1 MAPYTVVDKYVVLLL
16 AQQASVILKSE
27 LIPPPQRAIKPEESQ
42 TAGSQLTGERFD
54 LDAAMYVYIVYNK
67 LCYVYLQKNIR
78 CPPRDI

>member
-27 LIPPPQRAIKPEESQ
+27 LIPPQRAIKPEESQ